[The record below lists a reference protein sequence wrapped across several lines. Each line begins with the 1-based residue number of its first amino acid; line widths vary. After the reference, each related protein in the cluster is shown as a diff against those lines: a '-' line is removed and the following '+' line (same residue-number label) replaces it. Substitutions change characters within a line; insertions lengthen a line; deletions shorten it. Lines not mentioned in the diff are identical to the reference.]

1 MGGRQGAVLSLMTE
15 GRRSRSA
22 SGPSVRVSRAPSPP
36 IEQENPFIGMEVPPS
51 SNVVHR
57 RQTGRQVVKGRRQK
71 VVQSMYSST
80 TCPPSPV
87 ASPHPG
93 RRPRSMLASS
103 SYARPYKPSTLP
115 STPSLLS
122 VAYPR
127 SRSQPPT
134 KRRPRPLLQPGLHEI
149 PPHVMTQSCL
159 GTLQQEYESDNRQNM
174 AGQVKEETEKPRE
187 KVIHTGKEEKE
198 NKIEG
203 LFRRKGGSSKLGKSF
218 ILCQGVAKV
227 KSQVF
232 DKRQNVTKTPY
243 QHLQASQ
250 MRLPQFPFLQT
261 LV

>member
-1 MGGRQGAVLSLMTE
+1 M
-15 GRRSRSA
+15 A
-22 SGPSVRVSRAPSPP
+22 SH
-36 IEQENPFIGMEVPPS
+36 M
-51 SNVVHR
+51 
-57 RQTGRQVVKGRRQK
+57 
-71 VVQSMYSST
+71 
-80 TCPPSPV
+80 
-87 ASPHPG
+87 
-93 RRPRSMLASS
+93 
-103 SYARPYKPSTLP
+103 
-115 STPSLLS
+115 
-122 VAYPR
+122 
-127 SRSQPPT
+127 
-134 KRRPRPLLQPGLHEI
+134 
-149 PPHVMTQSCL
+149 
-159 GTLQQEYESDNRQNM
+159 
-174 AGQVKEETEKPRE
+174 KEKMEKPRE